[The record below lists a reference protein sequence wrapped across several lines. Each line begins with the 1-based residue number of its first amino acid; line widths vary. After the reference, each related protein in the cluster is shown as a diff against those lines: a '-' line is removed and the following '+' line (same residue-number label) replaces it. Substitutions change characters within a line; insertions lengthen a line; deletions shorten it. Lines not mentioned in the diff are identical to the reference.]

1 MKNHKY
7 YKILVNLFICATIL
21 SSPSSNA
28 EFFNRSPSIMLAKKI
43 KQDPAAKKLEFK
55 VLNLALQSY
64 IKAKNDH
71 SLKHKL
77 NNNYLT
83 IVDYSLPSTER
94 RLWVIDLINNRV
106 LINTLVAHGKNS
118 GNNVAKKFSDI
129 PESRMSS
136 IGVFVTGKQ
145 YIGKHGLSM
154 RLHGLEKNFNANAYS
169 RAIVM
174 HSASYVNE
182 RLANKHG
189 RIGRSFGC
197 LAVNQQIIKDLINTV
212 KNGTLVFSYYPE
224 PKWLQ
229 NSSFL

>member
-7 YKILVNLFICATIL
+7 YKISATLFIFATIL
-21 SSPSSNA
+21 NCSASNA
-28 EFFNRSPSIMLAKKI
+28 VNFNRLSSISLAKKI
-43 KQDPAAKKLEFK
+43 KQDPAAKNLEFK

-64 IKAKNDH
+64 TKVQNNH
-71 SLKHKL
+71 RLKHKL

-94 RLWVIDLINNRV
+94 RLWVIDLINNKV

-118 GNNVAKKFSDI
+118 GNNVARKFSDI

-136 IGVFVTGKQ
+136 IGVFVTGEQ

-154 RLHGLEKNFNANAYS
+154 RLHGLEKHFNGNAYS

-182 RLANKHG
+182 RMAN
-189 RIGRSFGC
+189 
-197 LAVNQQIIKDLINTV
+197 
-212 KNGTLVFSYYPE
+212 
-224 PKWLQ
+224 
-229 NSSFL
+229 